1 MKALNT
7 TPRIGRDPSL
17 NRELM
22 EHATLVNALSDGRI
36 AATTARNEPP
46 TLGSY
51 MRGDFVR
58 NSEPMEAGTPG
69 SRHVIAGWICVASG
83 SPGTFVQARF
93 LTGN

>member
-36 AATTARNEPP
+36 AATTARNAPP

-51 MRGDFVR
+51 THGDFVR
-58 NSEPMEAGTPG
+58 NSEPMEAGSAG
-69 SRHVIAGWICVASG
+69 SKYVVYGWLCVSSG
-83 SPGTFVQARF
+83 TPGTFVEARF

>member
-17 NRELM
+17 NRELT
-22 EHATLVNALSDGRI
+22 EHATLVNAL
-36 AATTARNEPP
+36 AAGSIDAVDARASAPAA
-46 TLGSY
+46 GSHKH
-51 MRGDFVR
+51 GDFVR
-58 NSEPMEAGTPG
+58 NSVPTEAGTAG
-69 SRHVIAGWICVASG
+69 SKYVVFGWLCVASG

>member
-36 AATTARNEPP
+36 AATTARNAPP

-51 MRGDFVR
+51 MRGDSVR
-58 NSEPMEAGTPG
+58 NSEPMEAGSAG
-69 SRHVIAGWICVASG
+69 SKYVVYGWLCVSSG
-83 SPGTFVQARF
+83 TPGTFVEARF